1 MILITGAT
9 GHLGKE
15 TINSLLERGISASDI
30 TALVRDEN
38 KAADLI
44 AKGIQIKKGDYHH
57 YDSLKEALKGVDKLL
72 LVSSSDLNDRL
83 AQHKNVINAAKANG
97 VKHIAYTSID
107 IKSFE
112 ASVIPLVSQIHS
124 DTADYLKASGIPY
137 TLLNNAL
144 YADLVP
150 LFAGEKV
157 LETGVF
163 FPAGEGK
170 TPFVARAEMAAAAAA
185 VLSTEG
191 HENKEYAIAADTA
204 YSFAEIAA
212 FIAEISGKD
221 VQYLNPSKEAYINVL
236 VQAGVPEGDAG
247 FFAGFGDAIKD
258 DEFDTKRSDLEE
270 LLGRKPQDLK
280 AFLKSV
286 YSA

>member
-9 GHLGKE
+9 GHFGKAA
-15 TINSLLERGISASDI
+15 IHSLLEKGVAAKHI
-30 TALVRDEN
+30 TALVRHEN
-38 KAADLI
+38 KAAELI
-44 AKGIQIKKGDYHH
+44 EKGIQVKTGDYHD
-57 YDSLKEALKGVDKLL
+57 YGSLKVALKGVDKLL

-83 AQHKNVINAAKANG
+83 AQHRNVIDAAKENG
-97 VKHIAYTSID
+97 IKHIAYTSID

-137 TLLNNAL
+137 TLLNNTL

-170 TPFVARAEMAAAAAA
+170 TPFVARAEMAEAAA
-185 VLSTEG
+185 VVISTEG
-191 HENKEYAIAADTA
+191 HENKEYAITAETA
-204 YSFAEIAA
+204 YSFSDIAA
-212 FIAEISGKD
+212 MITEISGKD
-221 VQYLNPSKEAYINVL
+221 VGYHHPEKDAYINVL

-258 DEFDTKRSDLEE
+258 GEFDTNRSDLAM

-280 AFLKSV
+280 AFLKDI
-286 YSA
+286 YRA

>member
-9 GHLGKE
+9 GHFGKAA
-15 TINSLLERGISASDI
+15 INSLLERGIDAKDI

-38 KAADLI
+38 KAAELT
-44 AKGIQIKKGDYHH
+44 AKGIHIKTGDYHD
-57 YDSLKEALKGVDKLL
+57 YNSLKDAFKGVEKLL
-72 LVSSSDLNDRL
+72 LVSSSDLNERL
-83 AQHKNVINAAKANG
+83 SQHQNVINAAKENG
-97 VKHIAYTSID
+97 VKHLVYTSID

-124 DTADYLKASGIPY
+124 DTADYLKASGISY
-137 TLLNNAL
+137 TLLNNTL

-150 LFAGEKV
+150 MFAGERV

-170 TPFVARAEMAAAAAA
+170 TPFVARAEMAEAAAA
-185 VLSTEG
+185 VLSTGG
-191 HENKEYAIAADTA
+191 HENKEYAITAETA
-204 YSFAEIAA
+204 YSFAEIATM
-212 FIAEISGKD
+212 IAEISGKD
-221 VQYLNPSKEAYINVL
+221 VQYHNPDKDVYIKVL

-247 FFAGFGDAIKD
+247 FFAGFGEAIKD
-258 DEFDTKRSDLEE
+258 DEFDTKRSDLGK

-280 AFLKSV
+280 EFLAGIYK
-286 YSA
+286 A